1 MYDFLII
8 GGGVIGCAIA
18 RELSRFNA
26 SVAVAE
32 SGKDVCSSE
41 VRTGG
46 VVCAARALFPYRP
59 SAVKYAAAGEKMFR
73 SYSAAL
79 GVTYRRSGCLYV
91 CDDSFDAVRITDK
104 CNSLGISCKTLTY
117 DEALRIEPHLMMR
130 NEKERYLYFPEAGL
144 TDACEF
150 IFALRENAEINGT
163 HFYFGFEAEKATD
176 GEGVTV
182 ISADGRSIQAHH
194 VINCSG
200 NNGGPVARAFGDLIY
215 LEHAAVNCVV
225 SKCKQPP
232 RIPVFCGNRSVLP
245 CPGDSVAAVCER
257 VSSRRMVP
265 EVIPY
270 DGVSFEGPV
279 ELAFEPVLRYARLY
293 SYAHGGDIIDR
304 KGKLNGVRH
313 IIGMDDMGITLA
325 PALAM
330 AVARSY
336 SLEKRCNF
344 ISTRTKPVH
353 VAALSASERAALV
366 RKDKAYSSIVLAS
379 PPVTEGEVRD
389 AVLRGADTIDGLER
403 RLLHVGESGG
413 ARLAAAMER
422 YCSDSGFFAKEV

>member
-1 MYDFLII
+1 
-8 GGGVIGCAIA
+8 
-18 RELSRFNA
+18 
-26 SVAVAE
+26 
-32 SGKDVCSSE
+32 
-41 VRTGG
+41 
-46 VVCAARALFPYRP
+46 
-59 SAVKYAAAGEKMFR
+59 
-73 SYSAAL
+73 
-79 GVTYRRSGCLYV
+79 
-91 CDDSFDAVRITDK
+91 
-104 CNSLGISCKTLTY
+104 
-117 DEALRIEPHLMMR
+117 MR

-150 IFALRENAEINGT
+150 VFALRENAEINGT

-413 ARLAAAMER
+413 TRLAAAMER
-422 YCSDSGFFAKEV
+422 YCSDSGFFVKEV